1 MESVNEFL
9 KMGGYAPFVW
19 PAFAIAAA
27 VLTLLLAWSLRDLRR
42 ERSLL
47 DSLRGRRSEA
57 RPAESGDDP

>member
-1 MESVNEFL
+1 MESVNQFL
-9 KMGGYAPFVW
+9 EMGGYAPFVW

-42 ERSLL
+42 ERNLL
-47 DSLRGRRSEA
+47 DSLRGRRSGT